1 MNIIKTF
8 NYKVK
13 ANSVY
18 NNKNNTLAYNFK
30 LIKQQSIRTKL

>member
-1 MNIIKTF
+1 MNIKKTF

-13 ANSVY
+13 TNSIY

-30 LIKQQSIRTKL
+30 LTKQQSIRTKI